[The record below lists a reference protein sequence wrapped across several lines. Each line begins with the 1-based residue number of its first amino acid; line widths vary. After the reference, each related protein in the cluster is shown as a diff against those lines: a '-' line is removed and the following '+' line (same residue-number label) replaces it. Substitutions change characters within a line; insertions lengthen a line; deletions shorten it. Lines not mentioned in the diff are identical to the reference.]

1 MSRSSRLPS
10 YLLLAAVLGGF
21 ALTLS
26 LFYPGLTTPDSDFQ
40 LMQTRSFT
48 FSDGHPPIMAL
59 FWSVMIKL
67 MDGPAP
73 MMLTFAALYWGSFFL
88 LARTLAMTASK
99 GAAVFLLACAFSP
112 LLLNYAGVIWKDVFV
127 FNLFLLAFALTFANL
142 AHGRHLSA
150 PAFAGI
156 AVLILIGSLGRHNSI
171 FSGLPLM
178 VLALFA
184 FQRGSARTVGGFLR
198 LFARGSV
205 LYVVLLLIAYYIVKL
220 IAQPAP
226 TSPSSTL
233 FVFDLIGMSLQ
244 TQQYLLPASKTYTLA
259 SLQTCY
265 DPAGWDR
272 VWLSC
277 APLLEELRGDGSW
290 AQLSSYW
297 FKALAAHPLEYLQH
311 RMGHL
316 GALFTPTWLVFVN
329 DPTPLAAEFGFTK
342 GAGFL
347 LFERMMLALR
357 TNPVLG
363 ILFTNG
369 FWIVVNT
376 FLMLFAMVR
385 VLRSLST
392 HNVAIFLL
400 LLSGFLYSSPFI
412 LIGTA
417 PDFRYVYW
425 SIGACLVS
433 ATLYAARYGAR
444 HPHPAGKPLPHG
456 VNATV

>member
-1 MSRSSRLPS
+1 MSRSSRLAS
-10 YLLLAAVLGGF
+10 YLLFAVTLGGF

-40 LMQTRSFT
+40 LMQTRAFT

-59 FWSVMIKL
+59 FWSVMIKFK
-67 MDGPAP
+67 DGPAP
-73 MMLTFAALYWGSFFL
+73 MMLAFAALYWGAFFL
-88 LARTLAMTASK
+88 LARTLASTASK
-99 GAAVFLLACAFSP
+99 GAAALLLAFAFSP
-112 LLLNYAGVIWKDVFV
+112 MLLNYAGVIWKDVFV
-127 FNLFLLAFALTFANL
+127 FNLFLLAFALTFSSL

-150 PAFAGI
+150 PGFASI
-156 AVLILIGSLGRHNSI
+156 ALLILIGSLGRHNSI

-178 VLALFA
+178 VLALYA
-184 FQRGSARTVGGFLR
+184 FQHGSARTIGGFLR
-198 LFARGSV
+198 LFARGSI
-205 LYVVLLLIAYYIVKL
+205 LYVVLLLAAYYIVKL
-220 IAQPAP
+220 IAQPTP

-259 SLQTCY
+259 ALQTCY

-277 APLLEELRGDGSW
+277 TPLLEELRGDGSW
-290 AQLSSYW
+290 SHLSDYW
-297 FKALAAHPLEYLQH
+297 FKAISDHPLEYLQH
-311 RMGHL
+311 RLGHL

-342 GAGFL
+342 GEGFL
-347 LFERMMLALR
+347 MFERMMLALR
-357 TNPVLG
+357 TNSITG

-376 FLMLFAMVR
+376 LLLVFSMVR
-385 VLRSLST
+385 VFRSYST

-400 LLSGFLYSSPFI
+400 LLAGFLYSSPFI

-425 SIGACLVS
+425 SIGACLIS
-433 ATLYAARYGAR
+433 ISLYAARYGAR
-444 HPHPAGKPLPHG
+444 HPAQAGVAPVHG
-456 VNATV
+456 VNAAA